1 MSIIH
6 CMKAKIFLAVLIVLL
21 AGCGQNKSSVSGELN
36 ENGNADIS
44 DFSDEMVWE
53 QDGAGVVVNKDDS
66 TWYVV
71 SAEGVNLRF
80 QPTTQSKIIIAVPDN
95 YPIKILGRTDAQEKI
110 GETSNFWY
118 QASVDGKIGWV
129 FGEYIN
135 SQPKEF
141 AFVTEM
147 KEISLFTVKE
157 LIKKRSYEGSYRV
170 FSVLNGNFDI
180 GRRNLSD
187 ITLRIS
193 YTANKEDMVVRC
205 NFPREINKNFTGGDQ
220 FVDDYGV
227 LLTAADGLIFTM
239 YFTSRG
245 IVLYYSHGSGEYQC
259 NILMTEN
266 KNETTYVLM
275 Q

>member
-1 MSIIH
+1 
-6 CMKAKIFLAVLIVLL
+6 MKAKIFLAVLLVLL

-36 ENGNADIS
+36 ENGNADVS
-44 DFSDEMVWE
+44 DFSDEMVRE

-147 KEISLFTVKE
+147 KEITLFTVKE
-157 LIKKRSYEGSYRV
+157 LIEKRSYEGSYRV

-180 GRRNLSD
+180 DRRNLSD

-245 IVLYYSHGSGEYQC
+245 IVLYYSHGNGEYQC
-259 NILMTEN
+259 NILMIEN
-266 KNETTYVLM
+266 KNETGYVLM